1 MCTTYVC
8 FLAALLSFESGWDRE
23 RYDAGIIVDSQLTE
37 WAKGP
42 VETHYPGYK
51 SWSQLSEQEWQDMS
65 YRSMNSLGFVGYQFG
80 EALLIDLGYYKDD
93 VYYGAG
99 AETNTWDGT
108 WTGKNGVS
116 SLKDFMTGKAQNVAI
131 QEAFGYNLQILQNQ
145 LSVYGKSLDDYVGQS
160 RSYVQNGETVS
171 VKLTLSGILAASHLR
186 GAWGTASLLLDDAVS
201 ADENGTSIL
210 QYVKQFGGY
219 ETPAI
224 DSLVAFHDGRVI
236 GDEGLGS
243 LHLPG
248 EKSGT
253 DEDEEVSETPPDEI
267 KVEQPDRNEPADD
280 PAEVPESD
288 TIELSYAWGQFRT
301 IDGFEPATDR
311 IDFGSLP
318 AADVLVEDT
327 AEGLK
332 VTVKNNGDSGYLL
345 RGVRAADLSISAN
358 TTAASWNP
366 ILTQA
371 GGIADQLRALGSH
384 D

>member
-1 MCTTYVC
+1 
-8 FLAALLSFESGWDRE
+8 
-23 RYDAGIIVDSQLTE
+23 
-37 WAKGP
+37 
-42 VETHYPGYK
+42 
-51 SWSQLSEQEWQDMS
+51 
-65 YRSMNSLGFVGYQFG
+65 MNSLGFVGYQFG

-116 SLKDFMTGKAQNVAI
+116 SLKDFMTGKAQNIAI
-131 QEAFGYNLQILQNQ
+131 QEAFGYNLHILQNQ
-145 LSVYGKSLDDYVGQS
+145 LSVYGKSLTDYVGQS
-160 RSYVQNGETVS
+160 RAYVQNGETVN

-224 DSLVAFHDGRVI
+224 DSLVAAHEGRVI

-248 EKSGT
+248 ENSEGG
-253 DEDEEVSETPPDEI
+253 DHEEVSAPPKEEI
-267 KVEQPDRNEPADD
+267 KVEKPD
-280 PAEVPESD
+280 PAEPVDEPAEVAQSD
-288 TIELSYAWGQFRT
+288 TLELGYKWGQFHT
-301 IDGFEPATDR
+301 IDGFDLSKGR
-311 IDFGSLP
+311 LDFGSLP
-318 AADVLVEDT
+318 AADVLIEDT
-327 AEGLK
+327 ADGLK
-332 VTVKNNGDSGYLL
+332 VTVKNNGGSGYLL
-345 RGVRAADLSISAN
+345 RGVRATDLSISAN
-358 TTAASWNP
+358 TTAATWNP
-366 ILTQA
+366 VLTQE
-371 GGIADQLRALGSH
+371 GGVGDQLRALGSH